1 LRIDRLILNNFISHQ
16 STDTPFYDGITM
28 IIGHNGAG
36 KSSMIDAIVF
46 ALFGPKGE
54 YVRGKKAED
63 LIKKGKM
70 FASVDLQF
78 TMGENRYTVFRKVS
92 MKKTDSAAYL
102 EMNGNRIIDTI
113 TGVDQE
119 IESILG
125 VSKEIFMNSVF
136 VKQGEMDS
144 LIDEDPA
151 KRKELFGKLI
161 GIDRL
166 TKSSKSVADIVKELE
181 MERSVIQESIKDL
194 EPLKQ
199 SINDIKLKKSEL
211 TERLAFTEK
220 DLEESRR
227 ILSSAEQRRTELLGM
242 LSQLKAHKEELR
254 VIDSDLETSSK
265 KLVQARNE
273 IAKLE
278 NLLKDQENLAK
289 DPLFLNRDIIAKY
302 IELQNELKNLGKDLE
317 RVKKDKTELQ
327 EINQRLQDLRKDH
340 EEFQKLSTEV
350 VRLESEI
357 KKREN
362 IKDDYLHYT
371 KQLEDARSE
380 LENSTMALED
390 LRKILAG
397 ILENPDDLNDI
408 TALNILRKETSEMV
422 YEKKIAI
429 DGEKKAA
436 RNEEDQLKELEK
448 NRLMIQGKSIC
459 PVCNSELDGEHYE
472 KLKGEYE
479 QKEKEYREIIETSM
493 RRQEVLASELTKHID
508 VENRLKSRKL
518 DDFVALL
525 NGMDKTKENIRNLEK
540 KVEIISPN
548 YREYR
553 ELRKDLD
560 TARPLLESLRKSEQ
574 GFSTYLE
581 MSRRYDSS
589 SIEDKI
595 NTTETGIR
603 AIEERSESIE
613 KTIGFKPPPDA
624 VARISAIDSK
634 YRSFEIYRTKLAAEK
649 STEEAVLESIAASNQ
664 KAEEKRQKIDSLR
677 DVPANLEKIEEEK
690 RKAENNRNDLIRRE
704 SSMKTEISGLDTTI
718 MEKSNRVEA
727 LESSAKRHERI
738 SGAVAKLSRI
748 RDAFGRDGVQE
759 IMRKD
764 SAERITNR
772 ARGYV
777 NSFGLNIDDLKID
790 ENFDITV
797 TQNGMEQSLNTLSG
811 GEKTSLAIAVRLSI
825 ARYLTGTISTIIM
838 DEPTTYLDEE
848 RRKDLKD
855 IIQYSL
861 KNENLVPQMIIITH
875 HSDLAAVADTSYEVT
890 NRDGNSEIKDMA

>member
-1 LRIDRLILNNFISHQ
+1 MRIDRLILNNFISHQ

-70 FASVDLQF
+70 FASVELHF
-78 TMGENRYTVFRKVS
+78 TIGENRYKVFRKVS
-92 MKKTDSAAYL
+92 MKKTDSSAYL
-102 EMNGNRIIDTI
+102 ETNGNRIIDTI

-181 MERSVIQESIKDL
+181 MEKSVIQESIKDL

-199 SINDIKLKKSEL
+199 SINDIKVRKGEL
-211 TERLAFTEK
+211 TENLALTLK
-220 DLEESRR
+220 DLEESRK
-227 ILSSAEQRRTELLGM
+227 ILSSVDQRRTDLLGM
-242 LSQLKAHKEELR
+242 LSQLKAHSEEIR
-254 VIDSDLETSSK
+254 VINSELETSSK

-278 NLLKDQENLAK
+278 NLLKDQESLAK

-317 RVKKDKTELQ
+317 RVKKDKMELQ
-327 EINQRLQDLRKDH
+327 EINQRLQDLKKDH
-340 EEFQKLSTEV
+340 EEFQKLSMEV
-350 VRLESEI
+350 VRLESEV

-380 LENSTMALED
+380 LENNTRALGD
-390 LRKILAG
+390 FKKILAG
-397 ILENPDDLNDI
+397 LLENPDDLKDI
-408 TALNILRKETSEMV
+408 TALNNLRKEASEMV

-429 DGEKKAA
+429 DGEKKTE
-436 RNEEDQLKELEK
+436 RNAEDQLKELEK
-448 NRLMIQGKSIC
+448 NRLMIQGRSIC
-459 PVCNSELDGEHYE
+459 PVCNSELDAEHYE
-472 KLKGEYE
+472 KLKGEYK
-479 QKEKEYREIIETSM
+479 QKEKEYREIIETSK
-493 RRQEVLASELTKHID
+493 RRKEVLASELTKHLD

-525 NGMDKTKENIRNLEK
+525 NGMDKTRENIRNLEK

-548 YREYR
+548 YQEYR
-553 ELRKDLD
+553 KLRKDLD
-560 TARPLLESLRKSEQ
+560 TAKPILESLRKSEQ
-574 GFSTYLE
+574 SFSTYLE
-581 MSRRYDSS
+581 MSRHYDSS
-589 SIEDKI
+589 SIESKLNSTDS
-595 NTTETGIR
+595 GIR
-603 AIEERSESIE
+603 AIEEKSASIE
-613 KTIGFKPPPDA
+613 KTLGFRPPPDA
-624 VARISAIDSK
+624 MARISAIDSK

-649 STEEAVLESIAASNQ
+649 STEEAVLESIAALN
-664 KAEEKRQKIDSLR
+664 KKTEEKRQKIDSLR
-677 DVPANLEKIEEEK
+677 DVPANLDKIEEEK

-704 SSMKTEISGLDTTI
+704 SSMKTEISGLETTI
-718 MEKSNRVEA
+718 MEKSNRVDA
-727 LESSAKRHERI
+727 LELSARRYERI

-890 NRDGNSEIKDMA
+890 NRDGNSEIKDLA